1 MVVVLVVAL
10 AEVVVVWWSL
20 VDLCWLGRSMVCS
33 TSLTCFNNES
43 TIRVC
48 PDPPLD
54 ALLLLLPV
62 ALPEVRSA
70 SLGAS
75 VVSFVFKNSKKIRIN
90 DSTFKGTPWS
100 VVVAAVLVVAAVVA
114 VVVVVVLNRTFACSR
129 CTSLRNMSLLIH
141 FEKTLNIFNR
151 TRSN

>member
-1 MVVVLVVAL
+1 
-10 AEVVVVWWSL
+10 
-20 VDLCWLGRSMVCS
+20 MVCS

-48 PDPPLD
+48 PEPPLD
-54 ALLLLLPV
+54 ALLLLLE

-70 SLGAS
+70 SWCAS
-75 VVSFVFKNSKKIRIN
+75 VVSFVFKKSKKIRIN

-100 VVVAAVLVVAAVVA
+100 VVVAAVLVV
-114 VVVVVVLNRTFACSR
+114 VVVVAVVLNRTLACSR